1 VNPTDLEGPPD
12 EVARSLLGAHLVAG
26 GVVIRITEVEAY
38 GGSDDAASHAFRGR
52 TNRNA
57 VMFGPPGHLYV
68 YLSYGIHCCA
78 NVVCGPE
85 GIATAVLLRA
95 GTAVEGEGTIR
106 SRRGEGVPAARL
118 LDGPGKLCQ
127 ALGIDRSFDGADLLA
142 PRGRAQLLDGAR
154 VAGERVVESRRIGI
168 SKETERPW
176 RFQLLECG

>member
-1 VNPTDLEGPPD
+1 MNPTDLEGPPD

-38 GGSDDAASHAFRGR
+38 GGSDDAASHAFRGK

-95 GTAVEGEGTIR
+95 GTAVEGESTIR

-142 PRGRAQLLDGAR
+142 PQGRAQLLDGAR

-176 RFQLLECG
+176 RFQLLESG

>member
-1 VNPTDLEGPPD
+1 MRWR
-12 EVARSLLGAHLVAG
+12 ARSSVPIWSQG

-38 GGSDDAASHAFRGR
+38 GGSDDAASHAFRGK

-95 GTAVEGEGTIR
+95 GTAVEGESTIR

-127 ALGIDRSFDGADLLA
+127 ALGIDRSFDGADLVAQPKAAHSSSTA
-142 PRGRAQLLDGAR
+142 PEWRGSAWSNPAASGSAR
-154 VAGERVVESRRIGI
+154 RPSGPGGSSSRIRVGWL
-168 SKETERPW
+168 P
-176 RFQLLECG
+176 GP